1 MCLGTPF
8 THSAF
13 TASYFTRSRKVPSP
27 EALPTWFRNIDLWAI
42 TSRFIFL
49 AGDGSKDSI
58 YIRGMFGNIGTMK
71 ILTQIRQYPTETGT
85 EILENDILMIQA
97 RRDLESPYA
106 QELKI
111 GLTKVIPMILRDIM
125 ARAKRPGD
133 DSRVG
138 DLISQYQN
146 AMVTLELDLE
156 RDSIR
161 YFPGYEDHHHS
172 CYYENC
178 MCSHKQPLHSL
189 RVCKGCWRVLYCG
202 KRCQVE

>member
-1 MCLGTPF
+1 MCIGTPF
-8 THSAF
+8 THSAL

-49 AGDGSKDSI
+49 AEDGSNDSI
-58 YIRGMFGNIGTMK
+58 YIRGMFGHIGAME
-71 ILTQIRQYPTETGT
+71 ILMQIRQYPTETTT
-85 EILENDILMIQA
+85 EILENDIVMIQA
-97 RRDLESPYA
+97 RGDLESPYA

-111 GLTKVIPMILRDIM
+111 GPTTVIPMILRDIV

-133 DSRVG
+133 GSRVG
-138 DLISQYQN
+138 DLITQHQS
-146 AMVTLELDLE
+146 AMVTLELDLS
-156 RDSIR
+156 RDPIC
-161 YFPGYEDHHHS
+161 YFPGYGDHHHS